1 MSEAQRSRW
10 IITEVNNPNGFS
22 ISFSDGQPVDVE
34 RGGSGASCRLI
45 VQTQGFLDITSLSLP
60 ARSSEPSVSMLDFNG
75 VRWAWT
81 ASGEYTSPSQFC
93 LSFPGDGKV
102 NVTAVVCSGS
112 SSDPPRTLPV
122 TLKPLP
128 AISDTDVK
136 YIDSMI
142 AQKYVPYQK
151 IPGEPGKTDE
161 EIRKLGLR
169 LFPWS
174 PHSYELA
181 MCVYDWTTASFA
193 RMVFMK
199 VFQYTSIP
207 ETLLPLDLASISL
220 MIWTSNWGG
229 TYNPR
234 DEFYMN
240 SFMMKPAKTQDE
252 VTSQLQNVYAE
263 LQHLSDI
270 QNRIISAAL
279 LSLPRTSIV
288 SKPYLFSGQ
297 VDIYQM
303 GMSRFGIEMLQFPG
317 NAGPVGKVLEIE
329 FATAIA
335 SFAKPGSVITTKMC
349 WSFADTEAEARHYA
363 NGILLIVQPPA
374 DTASVVWDDVAYITD
389 LSTSPAKTEYV
400 FPPGSSFRVLSVE
413 PGPGLQVVRLESVPR
428 EGVEE
433 RVLVSGESHVAQ
445 DAVRAAVNN
454 RAAVTDSAVVHSVRP
469 FIPALHQVPRGKPPT
484 IDHVDAKNTNGRWC
498 RCVER
503 RRAGRVDV

>member
-1 MSEAQRSRW
+1 MSADQKSRW
-10 IITEVNNPNGFS
+10 IITQVNNPNDFS
-22 ISFSDGQPVDVE
+22 LRFTDEQPVLDVE
-34 RGGSGASCRLI
+34 RGGSGVSCRL
-45 VQTQGFLDITSLSLP
+45 VVVKQGFLDITSIVAPLISLSIF
-60 ARSSEPSVSMLDFNG
+60 DFNG
-75 VRWAWT
+75 HRWVST
-81 ASGEYTSPSQFC
+81 ASSEYTLPFQFC

-102 NVTAVVCSGS
+102 VITVPLS
-112 SSDPPRTLPV
+112 SSDSPAMMFPV
-122 TLKPLP
+122 TLKPFP
-128 AISDTDVK
+128 AISDTDVE
-136 YIDSMI
+136 YIDRMI

-151 IPGEPGKTDE
+151 IPDAPGKTDE
-161 EIRKLGLR
+161 EIKRLGLR
-169 LFPWS
+169 FFPWS
-174 PHSYELA
+174 PHSYQLA
-181 MCVYDWTTASFA
+181 MCVYDWTTASFT

-207 ETLLPLDLASISL
+207 KKPLPLDLASISL
-220 MIWTSNWGG
+220 MIWESSWG
-229 TYNPR
+229 TYNPQ

-263 LQHLSDI
+263 LQRFSDI

-279 LSLPRTSIV
+279 TSLPRTSIV

-329 FATAIA
+329 FATAVA
-335 SFAKPGSVITTKMC
+335 SFVKPGSVITTKMC
-349 WSFADTEAEARHYA
+349 WSFTDTEADARHYA
-363 NGILLIVQPPA
+363 NGILLVVQPPA
-374 DTASVVWDDVAYITD
+374 NTASFVWDDVAYITD
-389 LSTSPAKTEYV
+389 LSDDPNKTEYL

-413 PGPGLQVVRLESVPR
+413 PGDGLQVVHLEIAPR

-433 RVLVSGESHVAQ
+433 HVLISGESQVAQ
-445 DAVRAAVNN
+445 NAVRAALDNG
-454 RAAVTDSAVVHSVRP
+454 AVLSAEADSAVVHSVRP
-469 FIPALHQVPRGKPPT
+469 LIPALHQVPRGQPPS